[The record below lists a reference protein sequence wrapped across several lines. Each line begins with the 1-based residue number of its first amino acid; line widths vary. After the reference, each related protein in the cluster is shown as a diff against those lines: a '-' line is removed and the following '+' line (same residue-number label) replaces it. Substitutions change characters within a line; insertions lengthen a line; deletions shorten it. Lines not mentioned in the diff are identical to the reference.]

1 MVQFGSSVIFLFTRK
16 LVRSNLIH
24 DNIEEFGC
32 AGLSTAL
39 SLNGLVLY
47 LPIIATSALAMT
59 FLYGDIVYHI
69 NNTMKAAWGLL
80 LFGGVHCIWSLFC
93 VKIVK
98 VLVLLINS
106 FQHMFDS
113 FLPIIS
119 VACLP
124 LAYVLCTFGYNSW
137 WYFFGACSCFGFIE
151 SSISYEV
158 SLIIYFLDEQNFYS

>member
-1 MVQFGSSVIFLFTRK
+1 MAICHVYYDDYYSRSDFSELPDDAQGDIDFDWMFRILSMVQFGSSVIFLFTRK

-106 FQHMFDS
+106 F
-113 FLPIIS
+113 
-119 VACLP
+119 
-124 LAYVLCTFGYNSW
+124 
-137 WYFFGACSCFGFIE
+137 
-151 SSISYEV
+151 
-158 SLIIYFLDEQNFYS
+158 